1 MVWKFCFETNFLTDR
16 FGMPTL
22 VKAIQDTSESCT
34 KSILGCTVLNGCDL
48 AENVV
53 VPIINLIV
61 YIRSRTLEEVDA
73 QSILI

>member
-1 MVWKFCFETNFLTDR
+1 M
-16 FGMPTL
+16 
-22 VKAIQDTSESCT
+22 KAIQDTSESCT

-61 YIRSRTLEEVDA
+61 YIRLRTLEEVDA

>member
-1 MVWKFCFETNFLTDR
+1 
-16 FGMPTL
+16 MPTL

-61 YIRSRTLEEVDA
+61 YIRLRTLEEVDV